1 MRRADR
7 RHHLLRRS
15 SSLVA
20 NAWRDASP
28 EGRRTATVAKMGDVV
43 RLLPLGD
50 ARSGELEPLWRQGLG
65 DQLRADRVRRGERI
79 SDVAHRAGVSPQY
92 LSELERGKKDP
103 SSEIMSAVA
112 GALELTVA
120 ELTLSTGRRLAA
132 TQAAS
137 NRTSGPVC
145 LAA

>member
-1 MRRADR
+1 
-7 RHHLLRRS
+7 
-15 SSLVA
+15 V
-20 NAWRDASP
+20 
-28 EGRRTATVAKMGDVV
+28 GDVV
-43 RLLPLGD
+43 RLLRPGD
-50 ARSGELEPLWRQGLG
+50 ARRDEVEPLWRQGLG

-79 SDVAHRAGVSPQY
+79 ADVAVRAGVSPQY

-112 GALELTVA
+112 GALDLTVA

>member
-1 MRRADR
+1 
-7 RHHLLRRS
+7 
-15 SSLVA
+15 
-20 NAWRDASP
+20 
-28 EGRRTATVAKMGDVV
+28 MGDVV
-43 RLLPLGD
+43 RLLPLVD
-50 ARSGELEPLWRQGLG
+50 ARHGEVEPLWRQGLG
-65 DQLRADRVRRGERI
+65 DQLRADRGRRGERI

-112 GALELTVA
+112 GALDLTVA

-137 NRTSGPVC
+137 NRSSGPVC

>member
-1 MRRADR
+1 MPSRPQPHREQREA
-7 RHHLLRRS
+7 
-15 SSLVA
+15 A
-20 NAWRDASP
+20 
-28 EGRRTATVAKMGDVV
+28 
-43 RLLPLGD
+43 
-50 ARSGELEPLWRQGLG
+50 EPLWRELVGAE
-65 DQLRADRVRRGERI
+65 LRTERQSRGERI

>member
-1 MRRADR
+1 MVSWNRCGGRVSATSCAPIACDAV
-7 RHHLLRRS
+7 S
-15 SSLVA
+15 GSPT
-20 NAWRDASP
+20 WR
-28 EGRRTATVAKMGDVV
+28 
-43 RLLPLGD
+43 
-50 ARSGELEPLWRQGLG
+50 
-65 DQLRADRVRRGERI
+65 
-79 SDVAHRAGVSPQY
+79 HRAGVSPQY

-112 GALELTVA
+112 GALDLTVA

-132 TQAAS
+132 TQAAT

>member
-1 MRRADR
+1 M
-7 RHHLLRRS
+7 
-15 SSLVA
+15 
-20 NAWRDASP
+20 
-28 EGRRTATVAKMGDVV
+28 
-43 RLLPLGD
+43 
-50 ARSGELEPLWRQGLG
+50 
-65 DQLRADRVRRGERI
+65 
-79 SDVAHRAGVSPQY
+79 SPQY